1 MILDGG
7 NIKFVTFMNIFYIF
21 NILFYFFLQVLLKY
35 NFLNYIFIYL
45 FSVVL
50 SLRCCA
56 RAFSGWDQWGLCF
69 VVVPGLLTAVASL
82 VAEPR
87 LQVRGLQYL

>member
-1 MILDGG
+1 
-7 NIKFVTFMNIFYIF
+7 MNIFYIF

-82 VAEPR
+82 VAEPS